1 MSLPRSS
8 LALLVALCVSVVA
21 GEEEET
27 TAVPLRIPPE
37 GRAHPW
43 RTLSAEERQKESEMR
58 LYRLQAFGQEFL
70 LRLEP
75 DQTFL
80 APGFVFHV
88 VGTPGPQSTGAPP
101 VTAGTGAEPGCFY
114 SGSVNGEEHSV
125 AAFNLCTGGLTG
137 GFYLQ
142 GQEYFVQPLNATDA
156 GESKEEENLV
166 LHTIRRRGRSSLA
179 EEGSAKC
186 GVNEDEAKVPENLES
201 PKVSGGAKS
210 SDQKGERVESL
221 MQII

>member
-8 LALLVALCVSVVA
+8 LALLVALCVSAVA

-27 TAVPLRIPPE
+27 TATAVPLRIRPE

-58 LYRLQAFGQEFL
+58 LYRLEAFGAEFL

-88 VGTPGPQSTGAPP
+88 VGTGPESAGPPP
-101 VTAGTGAEPGCFY
+101 VTGAEPRCFY
-114 SGSVNGEEHSV
+114 SGTVNGEEHSV

-156 GESKEEENLV
+156 GESEGEEEEVLV

-201 PKVSGGAKS
+201 PKVSGGAQS
-210 SDQKGERVESL
+210 SDQKGKHVESV
-221 MQII
+221 MQVI